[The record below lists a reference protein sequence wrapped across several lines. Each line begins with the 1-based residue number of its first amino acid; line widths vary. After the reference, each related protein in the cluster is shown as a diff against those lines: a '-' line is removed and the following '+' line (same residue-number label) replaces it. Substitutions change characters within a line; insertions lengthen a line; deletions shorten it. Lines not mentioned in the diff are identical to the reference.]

1 MNQHAR
7 SWRFYA
13 IAPLALGPVAL
24 AQQASLREGSLEPTR
39 QLISPATMEWN
50 ELVQLQAS
58 LPEMTW
64 TLERTPAP
72 MPDAPAVEAET
83 HPALARFDIPA
94 ETEALAP
101 AGCPGFVS
109 EPPLSK
115 DFVSQADVPDGG
127 GFSYIPPNVAGSVGP
142 NHLMTMLNNK
152 VLVQDRLGATVQSL
166 DTLVFW
172 SPLAPTAV
180 TYCRVHYD
188 GVSDR
193 WIATGRGGTGGTML
207 VMFAIS
213 DTDDPTGSWDFYS
226 TAADPGGTT
235 FPDWLV
241 TGYNA
246 TWVALTANMFNVVG
260 GTAAGTRLY
269 TFDMAA
275 ALAGGPVM
283 VTTFASNFWQVAT
296 GTGAAASGFSLHPAR
311 YFDGSI
317 PDLWILDNGFTGG
330 GGVNNLFQM
339 CRITGTGPAPT
350 IAVTP
355 GSPFAPAA
363 TSSLFQ
369 VVTNY
374 SNTQR
379 LITQVSEA
387 RFITP
392 FSTRLASVAVRN
404 GRIWLS
410 HSCGLPGP
418 ANNGATTSNGFA
430 WYELDPAAFPTPIV
444 QSGQVTDGANTMAAY
459 PSLAVN
465 CANDVVIGFSRG
477 SASKHPESAY
487 TVRLG
492 TDALNTMGPTRLLK
506 AGLSTY
512 WKNFGV
518 GTFAQWGLYGSSS
531 VDPVDD
537 QTLWTIQEHA
547 AQRVGVLD
555 NDSRWGTWWG
565 RIGSCGQ
572 PTIDDEPESLVVCEG
587 DPASFSVAATASHP
601 PIAYQWRKNGV
612 PLVGETGTSLSF
624 ASTVAGDSGVY
635 DVLIDDGCGSS
646 VSVPAELTVDTLA
659 TITQQPGSAT
669 ICEGLSLTLSVT
681 ASAPVN
687 YQWYKDGDAILD
699 ATDSTLTLDP
709 VGLGDKASY
718 QVSIYNSCGSE
729 LSGPAFVFV
738 RAQPVITVQPASQE
752 VERHATVVFSVRAL
766 RPPSD
771 LGSPSVLTYQWR
783 KDGVPLPTGGK
794 KRDLTL
800 FDVDPA
806 DEGVYD
812 CVVRT
817 RCDTISDPATLTV
830 IHGARA
836 KHVTEAAQP
845 RF

>member
-1 MNQHAR
+1 MNLHAR
-7 SWRFYA
+7 SWRNFA
-13 IAPLALGPVAL
+13 MASLALGPVAF
-24 AQQASLREGSLEPTR
+24 AQQTVQEGSLEPIR
-39 QLISPATMEWN
+39 QLVSPATMEWN

-58 LPEMTW
+58 LPEQAWSMEW
-64 TLERTPAP
+64 TPGP
-72 MPDAPAVEAET
+72 MLDAPALEAQSHPELALPNSPNDVEA
-83 HPALARFDIPA
+83 LV
-94 ETEALAP
+94 P

-115 DFVSQADVPDGG
+115 DFTSQADVPDGG

-193 WIATGRGGTGGTML
+193 WIATGRGGTGGTMI

-226 TAADPGGTT
+226 TAADPGATT

-241 TGYNA
+241 MGYNA
-246 TWVALTANMFNVVG
+246 TWVALTANMFTVAG
-260 GTAAGTRLY
+260 GAASGTRLY

-275 ALAGGPVM
+275 ALAGGPVT
-283 VTTFASNFWQVAT
+283 VTTFPSNFWQVAT
-296 GTGAAASGFSLHPAR
+296 GTGVAASGFSLHPAR
-311 YFDGSI
+311 YFDSSI
-317 PDLWILDNGFTGG
+317 ADLWVLNNGFTSG
-330 GGVNNLFQM
+330 GGVNNVFQM
-339 CRITGTGPAPT
+339 CRITGTGPAPS

-355 GSPFAPAA
+355 GSTFAPAA

-379 LITQVSEA
+379 AITQVSEA

-404 GRIWLS
+404 GRIWLA

-418 ANNGATTSNGFA
+418 ANNGSPASNGFA
-430 WYELDPAAFPTPIV
+430 WYELNPAAFPAPIA
-444 QSGQVTDGANTMAAY
+444 QFSHVTDGTNTMAAY

-465 CANDVVIGFSRG
+465 CANDVVVGFSRSS
-477 SASKHPESAY
+477 SAKHPESAY

-492 TDALNTMGPTRLLK
+492 TDAANFMGPTRLLK

-518 GTFAQWGLYGSSS
+518 GTFAQWGLYSSSS

-547 AQRVGVLD
+547 AQRVGVAD

-572 PTIDDEPESLVVCEG
+572 PTIDDEPISQALCEG
-587 DPASFSVAATASHP
+587 DPVTFTVAATASHP
-601 PIAYQWRKNGV
+601 PIQYQWRKDGV
-612 PLVGETGTSLSF
+612 PLVGETGTSFSIG
-624 ASTVAGDSGVY
+624 STVAGDAGVY
-635 DVLIDDGCGSS
+635 DVLVDDGCGSTL
-646 VSVPAELTVDTLA
+646 SVPATLTVDTPA
-659 TITQQPGSAT
+659 TITVQPNDANLCAG
-669 ICEGLSLTLSVT
+669 IPLTLSVT
-681 ASAPVN
+681 ASAPVT
-687 YQWYKDGDAILD
+687 YQWFKDGDPILG
-699 ATDSTLTLDP
+699 ATDSTLSFTP
-709 VGLGDKASY
+709 VQLSDAGTYEVLIENA
-718 QVSIYNSCGSE
+718 CGSE
-729 LSGPAFVFV
+729 LSTSVSVFV
-738 RAQPVITVQPASQE
+738 RPQPLITSQPTSQE
-752 VERHATVVFSVRAL
+752 VLPGSTVVFSVRAQ
-766 RPPSD
+766 RPPSPP
-771 LGSPSVLTYQWR
+771 GTPTVLTYQWR
-783 KDGVPLPTGGK
+783 KDGVPLATGGK

-812 CVVRT
+812 CVVT
-817 RCDTISDPATLTV
+817 ARCSIVSDPASLTV
-830 IHGARA
+830 LTGPKP
-836 KHVTEAAQP
+836 KHVTEPVQP
-845 RF
+845 LF